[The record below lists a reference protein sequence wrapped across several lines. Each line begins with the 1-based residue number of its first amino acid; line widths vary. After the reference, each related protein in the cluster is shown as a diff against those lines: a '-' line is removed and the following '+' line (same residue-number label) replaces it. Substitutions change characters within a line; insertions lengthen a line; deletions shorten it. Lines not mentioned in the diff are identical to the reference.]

1 MRYNRLFKDNNYLTP
16 TTYTQQLSEYTEK
29 LKFEEIPPEVV
40 ERAKMIMLQTIGV
53 TLAARNTTTTE
64 KVMQMSTQANG
75 GPGGPTTVWGV
86 GTQMAAVNAA
96 LALGTMSDALDWE
109 DCSWTGHPAAGVIP
123 CAWLAAEEKH
133 KSGKDLITA
142 IVAGYEVYQRIAMAV
157 QPTDERWKTKG
168 WGLTS
173 WQIFGCIIP
182 IAKLY
187 GFDARKINQAIGVGC
202 ECSTLPTAYHAMTMS
217 DFYHYEHG
225 YRARDGFLIAKSVE
239 KGIHNQR
246 DALDDS
252 RCYMGIV
259 CGEEGQD
266 GDNERREHQPEYVE
280 SWLTRDLGRRYLI
293 METLMKHWPANMW
306 VQTTAEVVYNLT
318 HENHISPEEIE
329 EIIVDPPVFE
339 RMWAPD
345 EGFTSVTHAQFSIP
359 FVVASML
366 RDPHPGAHWYTPE
379 KMKDPDTIALAK
391 RIHSG
396 PSPMDS
402 PMTGFTM
409 FRSDTGAYP
418 VKHITIRLK
427 DGREYEDTMSY
438 HPGHPR
444 NMMSRE
450 QFVERVRVQAAP
462 VLQGERL
469 EKAINL
475 LCSIENVED
484 IASIADA
491 LF

>member
-1 MRYNRLFKDNNYLTP
+1 MLYNRLFKDNNYLTP

-293 METLMKHWPANMW
+293 M
-306 VQTTAEVVYNLT
+306 
-318 HENHISPEEIE
+318 
-329 EIIVDPPVFE
+329 
-339 RMWAPD
+339 
-345 EGFTSVTHAQFSIP
+345 
-359 FVVASML
+359 
-366 RDPHPGAHWYTPE
+366 
-379 KMKDPDTIALAK
+379 
-391 RIHSG
+391 
-396 PSPMDS
+396 
-402 PMTGFTM
+402 
-409 FRSDTGAYP
+409 
-418 VKHITIRLK
+418 
-427 DGREYEDTMSY
+427 
-438 HPGHPR
+438 
-444 NMMSRE
+444 
-450 QFVERVRVQAAP
+450 
-462 VLQGERL
+462 
-469 EKAINL
+469 
-475 LCSIENVED
+475 
-484 IASIADA
+484 
-491 LF
+491 

>member
-1 MRYNRLFKDNNYLTP
+1 
-16 TTYTQQLSEYTEK
+16 
-29 LKFEEIPPEVV
+29 
-40 ERAKMIMLQTIGV
+40 
-53 TLAARNTTTTE
+53 
-64 KVMQMSTQANG
+64 
-75 GPGGPTTVWGV
+75 
-86 GTQMAAVNAA
+86 
-96 LALGTMSDALDWE
+96 
-109 DCSWTGHPAAGVIP
+109 
-123 CAWLAAEEKH
+123 
-133 KSGKDLITA
+133 
-142 IVAGYEVYQRIAMAV
+142 
-157 QPTDERWKTKG
+157 
-168 WGLTS
+168 
-173 WQIFGCIIP
+173 
-182 IAKLY
+182 
-187 GFDARKINQAIGVGC
+187 
-202 ECSTLPTAYHAMTMS
+202 
-217 DFYHYEHG
+217 
-225 YRARDGFLIAKSVE
+225 
-239 KGIHNQR
+239 
-246 DALDDS
+246 
-252 RCYMGIV
+252 
-259 CGEEGQD
+259 
-266 GDNERREHQPEYVE
+266 
-280 SWLTRDLGRRYLI
+280 

-418 VKHITIRLK
+418 VKHITIRIK

-450 QFVERVRVQAAP
+450 QFVERFRVQAAP